1 MPMPERILIKNA
13 LIVTMNANLEVVKGD
28 ILINENIIEK
38 VGNFNDENKSA
49 IFNADGLIVVPGFI
63 QTHVH
68 LCQALF
74 RNLADDLPLL
84 DWLAKKILPFE
95 NRHTPESLRASSRLA
110 LAELIKGGTTTIMDF
125 GTTRYQDVI
134 FEELASCGIRA
145 YAGKTMMDKG
155 NMPKNMKENTQASLA
170 ESEKLANKWHNFDE
184 GRLKYAFAPRFVLS
198 CTEELLVES
207 GSLAKKFNTLLH
219 THASENR
226 RETELV
232 IKQLGQRN
240 IIVFDKLG
248 LADNNLCL
256 AHCIWTDDSETA
268 LLKER
273 NIKVL
278 HCPSANLKL
287 GSGVAPIPNYISK
300 GITVSLGADGAPC
313 NNNMDMFNEMRLAS
327 LIQKPVHGPEAMSAQ
342 DTFKLATVNGA
353 NTLALDNIIGSIEP
367 GKAADLTFIRNN
379 QVHSI
384 PYENIYSKLVY
395 SSYSSDVENVM
406 INGKWVL
413 KEKKLVTIDENKLLD
428 SIEQQ
433 KVNFGIN

>member
-1 MPMPERILIKNA
+1 MPERILIKNA

-155 NMPKNMKENTQASLA
+155 NMPKNMKENTPASLA
-170 ESEKLANKWHNFDE
+170 E
-184 GRLKYAFAPRFVLS
+184 
-198 CTEELLVES
+198 
-207 GSLAKKFNTLLH
+207 
-219 THASENR
+219 
-226 RETELV
+226 
-232 IKQLGQRN
+232 
-240 IIVFDKLG
+240 
-248 LADNNLCL
+248 
-256 AHCIWTDDSETA
+256 
-268 LLKER
+268 
-273 NIKVL
+273 
-278 HCPSANLKL
+278 
-287 GSGVAPIPNYISK
+287 
-300 GITVSLGADGAPC
+300 
-313 NNNMDMFNEMRLAS
+313 
-327 LIQKPVHGPEAMSAQ
+327 
-342 DTFKLATVNGA
+342 
-353 NTLALDNIIGSIEP
+353 
-367 GKAADLTFIRNN
+367 
-379 QVHSI
+379 
-384 PYENIYSKLVY
+384 
-395 SSYSSDVENVM
+395 
-406 INGKWVL
+406 
-413 KEKKLVTIDENKLLD
+413 
-428 SIEQQ
+428 
-433 KVNFGIN
+433 